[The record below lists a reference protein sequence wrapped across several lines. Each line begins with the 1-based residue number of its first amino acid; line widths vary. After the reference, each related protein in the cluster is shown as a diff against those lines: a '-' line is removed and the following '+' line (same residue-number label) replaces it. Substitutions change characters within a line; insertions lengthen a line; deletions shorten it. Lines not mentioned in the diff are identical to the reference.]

1 MDESNCGTLEN
12 TKIVIIG
19 GAGLVGQNLMIKLL
33 ANGFTNLHV
42 LDKASHNLM
51 LGAALADVDVV
62 VLLHA
67 QIGGI
72 APDAFHRNNVV
83 ATESVLSA

>member
-1 MDESNCGTLEN
+1 
-12 TKIVIIG
+12 
-19 GAGLVGQNLMIKLL
+19 VGQNLIIKPL
-33 ANGFTNLHV
+33 ANGFTDLHV
-42 LDKASHNLM
+42 IDKASHNLM
-51 LGAALADVDVV
+51 LPAALADVDVV
-62 VLLHA
+62 VLLHP